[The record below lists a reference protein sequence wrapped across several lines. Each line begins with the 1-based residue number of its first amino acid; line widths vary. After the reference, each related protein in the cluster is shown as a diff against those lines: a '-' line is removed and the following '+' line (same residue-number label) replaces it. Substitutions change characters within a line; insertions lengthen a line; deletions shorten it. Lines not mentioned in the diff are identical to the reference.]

1 METMPSCRCVWLVK
15 VKSNA
20 AFISQVKIRD
30 LSVVEMSIKVRGIL
44 TESRIM
50 SVLRPQDTGI

>member
-44 TESRIM
+44 PESRRR
-50 SVLRPQDTGI
+50 SVLRPQDPGI